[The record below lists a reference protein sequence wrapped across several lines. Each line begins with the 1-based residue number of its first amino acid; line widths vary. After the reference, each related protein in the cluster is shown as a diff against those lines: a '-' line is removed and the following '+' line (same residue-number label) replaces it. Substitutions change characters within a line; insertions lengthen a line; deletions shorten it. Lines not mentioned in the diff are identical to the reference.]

1 MTGSWPAVAA
11 GGNIQTAVGT
21 DFSSSSSHTG
31 TTGQARAGTTSTAL
45 IQQTGASLGQKRPC
59 LILGVSFWLKNY
71 LYVPE
76 VALFSSQDSF
86 KVDIHNHDKN
96 AYNKNVVI

>member
-31 TTGQARAGTTSTAL
+31 TTGQGPTVLHLSSKHGHHYRVKEAMFDSW
-45 IQQTGASLGQKRPC
+45 
-59 LILGVSFWLKNY
+59 VSFWLKNY

-86 KVDIHNHDKN
+86 KVDVHNQDKN
-96 AYNKNVVI
+96 V

>member
-31 TTGQARAGTTSTAL
+31 TTGQARDHQYCSYPANRGITRGKEAMFS
-45 IQQTGASLGQKRPC
+45 

-96 AYNKNVVI
+96 V

>member
-1 MTGSWPAVAA
+1 MFDSW
-11 GGNIQTAVGT
+11 
-21 DFSSSSSHTG
+21 
-31 TTGQARAGTTSTAL
+31 
-45 IQQTGASLGQKRPC
+45 
-59 LILGVSFWLKNY
+59 VSFWLKNY